1 MPRTKKAYRIA
12 SIPPSIMNDRFIVQA
27 SSFELEKASLSIM
40 ITVFD
45 VVNCE
50 CIVRFFSSDDEA
62 EMFINMI
69 REV

>member
-1 MPRTKKAYRIA
+1 MARTKKAYRIA
-12 SIPPSIMNDRFIVQA
+12 SIPASIMNDRFIVKA

-45 VVNCE
+45 VVNYE
-50 CIVRFFSSDDEA
+50 CIVRFFSSDDAA

-69 REV
+69 KEV